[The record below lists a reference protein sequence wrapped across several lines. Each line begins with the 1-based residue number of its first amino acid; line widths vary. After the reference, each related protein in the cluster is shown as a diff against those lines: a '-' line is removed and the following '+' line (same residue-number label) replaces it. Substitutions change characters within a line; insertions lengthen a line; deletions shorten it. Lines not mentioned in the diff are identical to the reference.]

1 MIKNF
6 INLIKNPL
14 SGLFLLFTIILA
26 LLSIIY
32 LPAVLKVVSFIL
44 SVLILALFLLFYF
57 ENKKTNSNYKSQI
70 PYDIFSIIMD
80 GIIIYDSNFKI
91 IYFNESCEKIF
102 NLKKEEVLGKQ
113 IKVSDAQ
120 DERFQRLVQVIF
132 PSLAPIVVHKE
143 SKDDIDISEINFT
156 EPDLFLRV
164 LTAKIKNEKEG
175 GFNFVKVI
183 HNRTSEVQA
192 LKSQTEFVTIASH
205 QLRTPLNEIR
215 WGLES
220 LISGY
225 NLEDSVKEILNELL
239 NSLKRLMNLI
249 ESLLVVSKIEEGK
262 FGYNFEELDYVEFIK
277 GILEEYLPQIRRNGL
292 NLYFNPPKEEIP
304 KIYFDKEKIYMVIVN
319 LLDNAV
325 RYNVPNGN
333 IIVSIRQ
340 SEDKESIET
349 TVEDTGIGIAQ
360 EELKNLFKKF
370 SKTESGKI
378 NTEGSGLGL
387 YITKNIIVSHGGKIW
402 AESELKRGTKITFS
416 LPIKKEKI
424 PQTEVPTLF
433 FGE

>member
-6 INLIKNPL
+6 VNLIKNPL

-26 LLSIIY
+26 LIDIIY
-32 LPAVLKVVSFIL
+32 LPVVLKVVSFIL
-44 SVLILALFLLFYF
+44 SILILTLFLLFYF
-57 ENKKTNSNYKSQI
+57 ENKKTTSNYKSQI
-70 PYDIFSIIMD
+70 PYDIFSVIMD

-91 IYFNESCEKIF
+91 IYFNEACEEIF
-102 NLKKEEVLGKQ
+102 NLKKEEVLRKQ

-132 PSLAPIVVHKE
+132 PSLAPIVIHKE

-164 LTAKIKNEKEG
+164 LTAKIKNEKED

-192 LKSQTEFVTIASH
+192 LKSQTEFITIASH

-225 NLEDSVKEILNELL
+225 NLEDSVKEIINELL
-239 NSLKRLMNLI
+239 NSLKRLANLV

-277 GILEEYLPQIRRNGL
+277 GILGEYLPQIRRNGL

-304 KIYFDKEKIYMVIVN
+304 KIYFDKEKIYMVIAN

-325 RYNVPNGN
+325 RYNVSNGN

-340 SEDKESIET
+340 SEDKEFIET
-349 TVEDTGIGIAQ
+349 TVEDTGVGIAQ

-370 SKTESGKI
+370 FRTESGKI

-387 YITKNIIVSHGGKIW
+387 YIAKNIIVSHGGKIW